1 MSNQST
7 DRPTPNMDMDDL
19 APSTRRPGALRTL
32 LQRSQ
37 VAWRLFWDQRVS
49 LLAKII
55 PVAGLVYIVSPVDL
69 APAWLMGP
77 LAPLGTLDDI
87 GVALLAL
94 NLFIQASPAEVV
106 QEHLKNLGA
115 FFETSPMNMD
125 DVVDGEAQE
134 IVD

>member
-1 MSNQST
+1 MSNQSSDSQGT
-7 DRPTPNMDMDDL
+7 NMDIDDL
-19 APSTRRPGALRTL
+19 VPSTRRPGAMRMLW
-32 LQRSQ
+32 QRSQ

-55 PVAGLVYIVSPVDL
+55 PLAGLVYVISPVDL

-94 NLFIQASPAEVV
+94 NLFIQVSPVEVV
-106 QEHLKNLGA
+106 QEHLRNLGG
-115 FFETSPMNMD
+115 FTGVSPLNED
-125 DVVDGEAQE
+125 DVIDGEAE
-134 IVD
+134 EVID